1 MGLFDKVKD
10 IAADA
15 GDRAKDLG
23 QQAQTKLELR
33 KLEARLEE
41 TYTTYGRRAHEL
53 AHSGGLSR
61 EALSVEESQIHEAKT
76 AVQAKKSEVA
86 AEGASDVPPATA

>member
-23 QQAQTKLELR
+23 QQAQSKLELR

-41 TYTTYGRRAHEL
+41 TYTAYGKRAHDL

-61 EALSVEESQIHEAKT
+61 EALAVEEGHVHEAKT
-76 AVQAKKSEVA
+76 AVETKKAEVA
-86 AEGASDVPPATA
+86 IDSSSDLPPATA

>member
-23 QQAQTKLELR
+23 QQAQSKLELR

-41 TYTTYGRRAHEL
+41 TYTAYGKRAHEL

-61 EALSVEESQIHEAKT
+61 EALAVEEGHVHEAKA
-76 AVQAKKSEVA
+76 AVATKKAEVA
-86 AEGASDVPPATA
+86 VDHGADVPPVTS

>member
-23 QQAQTKLELR
+23 QQAQSKLELR

-41 TYTTYGRRAHEL
+41 TYTTYGKRAHEL
-53 AHSGGLSR
+53 AHSGGLTR
-61 EALSVEESQIHEAKT
+61 DALAAEESHVHEAKA
-76 AVQAKKSEVA
+76 AVAAKKAEVA
-86 AEGASDVPPATA
+86 AAADPDLPPATS